1 MAETTKKKTT
11 TNKALDYLKLL
22 QSEQSR
28 LNKILKN
35 AIDVDDANFTFR
47 RERKLKGRDALKL
60 KKNEKNRNWL
70 KITPLE
76 AAAKIAPDIFP
87 VKDIDLNTQLDKIS
101 GEIEEVKRYLGT
113 RELKKGDKFN
123 FTGSEAIIG
132 KFKADYGKGLFGKG
146 GKQINPNYVRGHD
159 LKIQAFNKAR
169 AEGIAENEL
178 RAHAEDHGISVEE
191 SAKILSTGG
200 RETLIGGST
209 KAPNT
214 TLEEK
219 LDSVKD
225 KAEAKKSR
233 DPADLKT
240 DVFDTDVF
248 TEIPEGRQFSRYG
261 KAGES
266 VGVLTRNQRRAFEKA
281 LRINKQ
287 KPKRAPGLYLT
298 RTS

>member
-47 RERKLKGRDALKL
+47 QQRKLKGKDALKL

-70 KITPLE
+70 KI
-76 AAAKIAPDIFP
+76 IAPDLFKDKN
-87 VKDIDLNTQLDKIS
+87 KDIDLNTQLDKIS
-101 GEIEEVKRYLGT
+101 GEIEEVKKYLGT
-113 RELKKGDKFN
+113 RELKEGDKFN

-132 KFKADYGKGLFGKG
+132 KFKADYGQNLFGKG
-146 GKQINPNYVRGHD
+146 GKQINPHYVRGHD

-178 RAHAEDHGISVEE
+178 RAHAEDHGISIEE

-200 RETLIGGST
+200 RETPIGGST
-209 KAPNT
+209 KDPNS

-219 LDSVKD
+219 LVSEKNQS
-225 KAEAKKSR
+225 EAKKSK
-233 DPADLKT
+233 DPADLR
-240 DVFDTDVF
+240 TDVF

-266 VGVLTRNQRRAFEKA
+266 VGVLTRNQRKAFEKA

>member
-60 KKNEKNRNWL
+60 KKFTKNRNWL
-70 KITPLE
+70 KI
-76 AAAKIAPDIFP
+76 IAPDLFKDKN
-87 VKDIDLNTQLDKIS
+87 KDIDLNTQLDKIS
-101 GEIEEVKRYLGT
+101 GEIEEVKKYLGT

>member
-60 KKNEKNRNWL
+60 KKFTKNRNWL
-70 KITPLE
+70 KI
-76 AAAKIAPDIFP
+76 IAPDLFKDKN
-87 VKDIDLNTQLDKIS
+87 KDIDLNTQLDKIS
-101 GEIEEVKRYLGT
+101 GEIEEVKKYLGT

-132 KFKADYGKGLFGKG
+132 EFKADYGKGLFGKG

-266 VGVLTRNQRRAFEKA
+266 VGVLTRNQRKAFEKA

>member
-1 MAETTKKKTT
+1 MAHLW
-11 TNKALDYLKLL
+11 NIYF
-22 QSEQSR
+22 QSGN
-28 LNKILKN
+28 LI
-35 AIDVDDANFTFR
+35 
-47 RERKLKGRDALKL
+47 
-60 KKNEKNRNWL
+60 
-70 KITPLE
+70 
-76 AAAKIAPDIFP
+76 
-87 VKDIDLNTQLDKIS
+87 
-101 GEIEEVKRYLGT
+101 
-113 RELKKGDKFN
+113 
-123 FTGSEAIIG
+123 
-132 KFKADYGKGLFGKG
+132 
-146 GKQINPNYVRGHD
+146 

-233 DPADLKT
+233 DPADSKT

-298 RTS
+298 RTSWGDLWNTILERMRKYT

>member
-60 KKNEKNRNWL
+60 KKFTKNRNWL
-70 KITPLE
+70 KI
-76 AAAKIAPDIFP
+76 IAPDLFKDKN
-87 VKDIDLNTQLDKIS
+87 KDIDLNTQLDKIS
-101 GEIEEVKRYLGT
+101 GEIEEVKKYLGT

-132 KFKADYGKGLFGKG
+132 EFKADYGKGLFGKG